1 MLRKFAIPLG
11 ALLVIAMGSVS
22 AMSGRAEDMTT
33 RLSSAADSALE
44 AENLGMIEAR
54 FATRY
59 GWPSR
64 HPVLSGGE
72 NLDDARR
79 TRAAQVVA
87 SIPGVGGVSWADG
100 TVKAESAARAFEP
113 LHCQEDVDGLLRTR
127 TIRFQEASA
136 ALVPASRILIRE
148 VADALRPCSGAII
161 AITGHTDRLGDE
173 NANLALSM
181 DRARVVREA
190 LVSRGI
196 PRSSLR
202 ARGLGSSEPMER
214 LTPEDPANR
223 RIEFSVIRLEP
234 LTPTPVDTPG
244 PR

>member
-1 MLRKFAIPLG
+1 MLRNFAIPLG
-11 ALLVIAMGSVS
+11 ALLVIAMAAVF
-22 AMSGRAEDMTT
+22 AISGRAAVMTD
-33 RLSSAADSALE
+33 RLSDAARSALE
-44 AENLGMIEAR
+44 SEGLGMVEAR
-54 FATRY
+54 FATGN
-59 GWPSR
+59 GWPTR

-72 NLDDARR
+72 DLDDARR
-79 TRAAQVVA
+79 TRAAQIVA
-87 SIPGVGGVSWADG
+87 SVPGVGGVSWADG
-100 TVKAESAARAFEP
+100 TIKAEGGARALEP

-136 ALVPASRILIRE
+136 ALIPASRILIRE

-161 AITGHTDRLGDE
+161 AITGHTDNVGDE
-173 NANLALSM
+173 SANLALSM
-181 DRARVVREA
+181 DRARAVREA
-190 LVSRGI
+190 LVQRGI

-202 ARGLGSSEPMER
+202 ARGMGSSQPMQS